1 LNFKRESSDL
11 ISFEGFKRKMADK
24 YEKWSDEKHI
34 REKDMWLGSK
44 EVQQRELFIFNHE
57 NNIIEKKQVEI
68 SMALETCIDEI
79 LVNAIDHYTR
89 FPELVSYIKVTFDI
103 NNGEISVANDG
114 PGIPVEIH
122 PVEKIYIPE
131 MIATCT
137 KSGSN
142 LSKNSSNEFTGGTN
156 GVGMTLTI
164 ICSECSSIETTDK
177 TFNYKQ
183 NYRIVEQEVKINNR
197 IVKDPKLIK
206 DTPKIVNKTERMKEM
221 TKITFLPDYKLLGY
235 DKYSKAHGENIYKV
249 IEMRLMQTAI
259 FVNNGKGKTCKV
271 YFNDRHIKTNTLKE
285 FAGLFSNGTEI
296 IQGCWKDANSEL
308 NWDVCVIPFNDGS
321 GLNHIS
327 IINGIYPRIGGTHIT
342 HIKNSI
348 LEEIKPKMEKEFKN
362 LGTIRNDMITS
373 NIFIFMKGYISNSKW
388 GEQRKDDLQ
397 NKISQFKAYS
407 CVPRFYTELWKILKP
422 KITETFLQK
431 LENEEEKATKKVK
444 GKTYKMYEA
453 AYSAGGPESLK
464 CRLFVPEGLSAEL
477 CIVAGLRNPKSGLG
491 NEYNG
496 VFNILGVT
504 VNARKETTIT
514 EFVKS
519 SGEIDPETGKPET
532 FKKIHKTPKLAETE
546 RLNSLVEIL
555 GLDWKATYDFTPKG
569 EEEYK
574 KLNYGCMVLAVD
586 QDLDGMGN
594 IATLLMS
601 FIHLYW
607 PKLYARGFVKR
618 FVTPIIRAFPNDLNK
633 PVLSFYHLIEFEKW
647 KNNLLKELNLNENII
662 PKTGKN
668 GYEIR
673 YYKGLAGH
681 EDDSII
687 NMFKPENF
695 KNSLYTYCLDS
706 ESDELFD
713 VYLGKD
719 TNKRKIV
726 LSTPIDYSKYDHLD
740 YIKRTYPKLKIFSSN
755 LDEMQTQILKG
766 KGKGKLTK
774 VPLQI
779 LRIVDD
785 DNVKILN
792 NVKELE
798 LKEMSETE
806 ALVISASR
814 HLQVET
820 KEYQLDNIDRKLLHI
835 CDGLTP
841 SKRKCLAGGRQKFA
855 QNNTICKV
863 FQLGG
868 YIAENMLYGHGD
880 ASLSETL
887 FKMGQ
892 KFLGAKVF
900 PLFQGISG
908 MGSRRLGSDHHGSP
922 RYISIKLNKILS
934 NCLFP
939 PEDDYI
945 LPYKF
950 EDGSRAEPLYYIGV
964 LPYVLMESICQP
976 SSGWRIKMH
985 GLNVFDIIHNVKML
999 IDPELITTNDK
1010 KQTNEKDNTSVSS
1023 SGRNKLIKMRYS
1035 TDNFKGRITN
1045 DGKKYYSVGKY
1056 EYNEKTNEVHIT
1068 ELPHRVWIVNYCE
1081 SIQEKEIVAKICD
1094 ESDIG
1099 NDTISIF
1106 IKLRPNSLEKIN
1118 AAKNVSSCLDKFEV
1132 YFELYVSVDEDLN
1145 LISPDGVVMEYTNHE
1160 DILRDWF
1167 VERKELY
1174 KKRHNREIELTKL
1187 RIRYWENVDRFCS
1200 EYKKY
1205 KLEEMEENVDN
1216 ILKDAG
1222 YITFH
1227 KTKLEN
1233 PQYLSADNF
1242 NEIILTGSY
1251 DYLHNLT
1258 TREKSYTEPKQAR
1271 QKKLESLR
1279 NYLDSLLNNKNDK
1292 FPGMTLWVKELLKLE
1307 EVIKIGLTQGWPAAN
1322 GEKAPKYD

>member
-1 LNFKRESSDL
+1 
-11 ISFEGFKRKMADK
+11 MADK

-164 ICSECSSIETTDK
+164 ICSECSSIETTDSK
-177 TFNYKQ
+177 FNYKQ

-206 DTPKIVNKTERMKEM
+206 DPPKIVNKTERMKEM

-464 CRLFVPEGLSAEL
+464 CRLFCSEGLSASL
-477 CIVAGLRNPKSGLG
+477 TIASGIRNPKSGLG

-496 VFNILGVT
+496 LFNILGVT

-514 EFVKS
+514 EFIKS

-532 FKKIHKTPKLAETE
+532 FKKIHKTSKLEETE

-555 GLDWKATYDFTPKG
+555 GLDWKASYDFTSKG

-574 KLNYGCMVLAVD
+574 KLNYGCIVLAVD

-594 IATLLMS
+594 IASLLMS

-618 FVTPIIRAFPNDLNK
+618 MVTPIIRAFPNDTNK
-633 PVLSFYHLIEFEKW
+633 SVLSFYSNIEYETW
-647 KNNLLKELNLNENII
+647 KNELVKSLDLKEDTV

-668 GYEIR
+668 GYEVR

-681 EDDSII
+681 EDESII
-687 NMFKPENF
+687 DMFKPEKF
-695 KNSLYTYCLDS
+695 KKSLYTYCLDD
-706 ESDELFD
+706 ESDKLFD
-713 VYLGKD
+713 MYFGKD
-719 TNKRKIV
+719 SDKRKIV
-726 LSTPIDYSKYDHLD
+726 LSTPIDYNKYDHLD
-740 YIKRTYPKLKIFSSN
+740 YIKRNYPNLSIFSSN
-755 LDEMQTQILKG
+755 LDEINTQIQNNEKG
-766 KGKGKLTK
+766 KGKGKGK
-774 VPLQI
+774 SVKMPLQI
-779 LRIVDD
+779 LRIIDSKD
-785 DNVKILN
+785 QKSFNMIKDLN
-792 NVKELE
+792 LTKMDEIESN
-798 LKEMSETE
+798 
-806 ALVISASR
+806 VISISR

-841 SKRKCLAGGRQKFA
+841 SKRKCLAGGKQKFA
-855 QNNTICKV
+855 QGNNICKV

-868 YIAENMLYGHGD
+868 YIAENMGYDHGD
-880 ASLSETL
+880 ASLNETIV
-887 FKMGQ
+887 KMAQ

-900 PLFQGISG
+900 PLFQGVSQF
-908 MGSRRLGSDHHGSP
+908 GSRRVGGDDKGSP
-922 RYISIKLNKILS
+922 RYINIKLNKKLVE
-934 NCLFP
+934 CLFP
-939 PEDDYI
+939 TEDDYI
-945 LPYKF
+945 LPYKLNNG
-950 EDGSRAEPLYYIGV
+950 DRYEPLYYVSVI
-964 LPYVLMESICQP
+964 PYVLLESICQP

-985 GLNVFDIIHNVKML
+985 GLNVFDVIHNVKML
-999 IDPELITTNDK
+999 IDPELISDGIA
-1010 KQTNEKDNTSVSS
+1010 NTENKSVSS

-1045 DGKKYYSVGKY
+1045 DGKKYYSVGAY
-1056 EYNEKTNEVHIT
+1056 TYNEKTNEVHIT
-1068 ELPHRVWIVNYCE
+1068 ELPHRVWITDYVE
-1081 SIQEKEIVAKICD
+1081 TIQEKEIVSKICD

-1099 NDTISIF
+1099 KDSVSII

-1118 AAKNVSSCLDKFEV
+1118 GVKNVSTCLDKFEV
-1132 YFELYVSVDEDLN
+1132 YFDLYSCINEDLN

-1174 KKRHNREIELTKL
+1174 KIRHNREIELTKL
-1187 RIRYWENVDRFCS
+1187 RINYWENVDRFCN

-1205 KLEEMEENVDN
+1205 KLEEDEENVDN
-1216 ILKDAG
+1216 ILKNAG

-1233 PQYLSADNF
+1233 PKYLTADNF
-1242 NEIILTGSY
+1242 NEIITTGSY

-1258 TREKSYTEPKQAR
+1258 TREKSYNEPKQAR
-1271 QKKLESLR
+1271 LKKLESLR
-1279 NYLDSLLNNKNDK
+1279 NYLDSLINNKKDK
-1292 FPGMTLWVKELLKLE
+1292 FPGMSLWVKELKELE
-1307 EVIKIGLTQGWPAAN
+1307 DVIKIGLAHGWAAAN
-1322 GEKAPKYD
+1322 NEKTAKY